1 MSLSF
6 ASILQFHR
14 ERYPAMQPQDFGK
27 LAYQS
32 EFGPEHLV
40 SDRTAVQQALFRE
53 WETLA
58 PDVCAPAPDPLG
70 NGLSRFHL
78 DYRLGTASTVPLL
91 ADLVLRT
98 ADAHHGSA
106 DGLARRLD
114 ALSPLPIP
122 GMAGWVAAY
131 RAQGCPPPRHSEAF
145 RAAYR
150 PHYRLL
156 RTSYAGYFPAL
167 LSVQRLTQSG
177 RPAIVAVDG
186 RCGSGKTGFARLLQE
201 LFPCRVVHMDDFY
214 LPFDQRPPDWAEQPA
229 GNMDLSRFREEVLVP
244 LRAGGSA
251 IYRPYSCQTGQMLA
265 PETLAPAPLTIVE
278 GSYSLHP
285 SLSGFYDLRLFLTCS
300 GEAQARRLQAREGAH
315 YAAFQERWIPFEE
328 RYFQRYRVASGS
340 DMMLD
345 TSAFFL

>member
-98 ADAHHGSA
+98 AAAHHGSA

-186 RCGSGKTGFARLLQE
+186 RCGSGKTGFAR
-201 LFPCRVVHMDDFY
+201 P
-214 LPFDQRPPDWAEQPA
+214 LPR
-229 GNMDLSRFREEVLVP
+229 GTY
-244 LRAGGSA
+244 G
-251 IYRPYSCQTGQMLA
+251 
-265 PETLAPAPLTIVE
+265 
-278 GSYSLHP
+278 
-285 SLSGFYDLRLFLTCS
+285 
-300 GEAQARRLQAREGAH
+300 
-315 YAAFQERWIPFEE
+315 
-328 RYFQRYRVASGS
+328 
-340 DMMLD
+340 
-345 TSAFFL
+345 

>member
-1 MSLSF
+1 MSLSL

-98 ADAHHGSA
+98 AAAPHGSA
-106 DGLARRLD
+106 AGLARRLD

-131 RAQGCPPPRHSEAF
+131 RAQGCPPPPPQRGVP
-145 RAAYR
+145 RRLPAAL
-150 PHYRLL
+150 PLASHLL
-156 RTSYAGYFPAL
+156 RGL
-167 LSVQRLTQSG
+167 LP
-177 RPAIVAVDG
+177 RPFVGTAADAERQTRY
-186 RCGSGKTGFARLLQE
+186 RCGRRPLRQRQNRL
-201 LFPCRVVHMDDFY
+201 RT
-214 LPFDQRPPDWAEQPA
+214 APA
-229 GNMDLSRFREEVLVP
+229 GAVP
-244 LRAGGSA
+244 LPRGTYG
-251 IYRPYSCQTGQMLA
+251 
-265 PETLAPAPLTIVE
+265 
-278 GSYSLHP
+278 
-285 SLSGFYDLRLFLTCS
+285 
-300 GEAQARRLQAREGAH
+300 
-315 YAAFQERWIPFEE
+315 
-328 RYFQRYRVASGS
+328 
-340 DMMLD
+340 
-345 TSAFFL
+345 